1 MQWVRVKTRVEILLT
16 KLRTDLSKNILKINL
31 FSILKTSAMM
41 TQFVPR
47 YMVFFLPY
55 HMRWFTWKSHYR
67 ICGGTS
73 CIRGFKNL
81 SSGRNLYL
89 YWKSSIYAFQRK
101 SYNMYKCC
109 PLVKPMMV
117 VASDWYI
124 IDIIVYYL
132 TDGITMIP
140 LFLINICA
148 KKNVYLNSPRNMI

>member
-1 MQWVRVKTRVEILLT
+1 MQRVRVKTRVEILLT

-124 IDIIVYYL
+124 KRYYCL
-132 TDGITMIP
+132 SSYWWDNDDTAIFNKH
-140 LFLINICA
+140 LCQ
-148 KKNVYLNSPRNMI
+148 